1 MTTAAAGQGNTDAA
15 AEAAAAAAA
24 AASKTPEQIAQET
37 KAADDAAKAATDA
50 AAKKATDDAAA
61 KAAADAEAAKSKPP
75 AKYEF
80 KKPDGSD
87 YFLTDTTLKEFEA
100 RARAKGW
107 NQEQA
112 QAVLEEE
119 SGLVMA
125 RSNAWRTETE
135 ADPTWGGE
143 KLAETQRLANLAL
156 DKFAPKDD
164 PIGARFRALMLQG
177 AAFNE
182 LSVVVSL
189 ARLGKMMAED
199 TPIVGGAGAAK
210 KGDGKNP
217 STLYDHPTSIALNTE
232 STKGT

>member
-1 MTTAAAGQGNTDAA
+1 MTTAAAGQGNTDAAA

-24 AASKTPEQIAQET
+24 AASKTPEQVAQET
-37 KAADDAAKAATDA
+37 KAAEDAKAATDA
-50 AAKKATDDAAA
+50 AAKKAADDAAA

-87 YFLTDTTLKEFEA
+87 YFLTDTAIKEFEA

-125 RSNAWRTETE
+125 RSNAWRAETE

-143 KLAETQRLANLAL
+143 KLAETRRLADLAL
-156 DKFAPKDD
+156 DKVAPKDD

-182 LSVVVSL
+182 LSVVATL

-199 TPIVGGAGAAK
+199 TPLVGGAGAAK

-217 STLYDHPTSIALNTE
+217 STLYDHPTSIALNAE